1 MDFGPSLTRSTL
13 TFLLSNSFISI
24 FHLIPFLFISKT
36 KSYQIKFLKAFTS
49 VELKILAF
57 NISKNYFIC
66 FNTQFHKN
74 PASIHL
80 FFQLAKHYSFF
91 KILISFSLPLCHKNP
106 TKGTKPPAQLLPGK
120 TTHTTNTRFQNPPL
134 TKTSKPPPPP
144 LTKPNSNPPSSLPNN
159 PKKIA
164 THNYHPAK
172 QPMATH

>member
-80 FFQLAKHYSFF
+80 FFQSTKHYSFF
-91 KILISFSLPLCHKNP
+91 LILISFSLPL
-106 TKGTKPPAQLLPGK
+106 
-120 TTHTTNTRFQNPPL
+120 
-134 TKTSKPPPPP
+134 S
-144 LTKPNSNPPSSLPNN
+144 SSLPQKPNKRHKTVGTTTAWQNN
-159 PKKIA
+159 PHHQHPLPQPTITT
-164 THNYHPAK
+164 THKN
-172 QPMATH
+172 